1 MWNNVDSCY
10 NKNMTGRNSFTGQ
23 YFFIIVA
30 TILSLISSC
39 TSIISDKRLCYDP
52 NCSDVIASAKTVSKY
67 YSNDPHILSFNVND
81 DVEIFSKS
89 AGSRPD
95 LWGVQIAGKRGYAP
109 MALLKEKT
117 VYHKNLEYVVPT
129 LEYNQQV
136 PETHPDIHKNDEIAV
151 GKSAIIDNVIKTEE
165 IKPTADST
173 IENSLHAI
181 ADQVSPSFEV
191 IDGTTFNLPPKDELK
206 PDHSYAT
213 EILQNNTVMEQP
225 ILTVHPN
232 LMSNEVIP
240 NKDTSAET
248 TVLSSAVNDQP
259 SMQSMVPQTTNE
271 ELPAESSDFE
281 NASQPTTNDN
291 VTLPIAIEST
301 TTKTV
306 QPLVTGEN
314 VEAPHEDNKKN
325 QQMFQ
330 SEKIEVNNPESNDLN
345 VDISSGNSAAQVDN
359 IMNENPS
366 SVLPKEN
373 IDEKTHQ
380 IIQPNELSVPVDEKS
395 EHIIIDTISASIID
409 PTTDILTKAIDT
421 VSSLFDD
428 LPLTTEVPTDYGTD
442 ESVQEQITES
452 TRIEENTNL
461 NNEEILLN
469 NTLNNTDINDIVHV
483 DTAMENAIGSVDNTS
498 NELNNSIDN
507 APDNILNVDVN
518 ISTNDGQLGVLEGNE
533 LQGSSPD
540 IAINENS
547 NFNEFPA
554 NRNLLN
560 VKDDSFEE
568 NVPIAAT
575 EATEVPIAEDSVTTL
590 PQENSIPTDTLTTS
604 SSIPETS
611 TDYIDYQ
618 SVQNELED
626 VNEEEE
632 EEQEVIPS
640 SACHID
646 DTCNNYD
653 DSEKLPEEIEKS
665 EESLFDNDDTVVM
678 NRIENSQYYW
688 ETLSYVAITAVTTL
702 LFSLGYYYMENTR
715 RDGQLIAKINK
726 LEKELLISSKE
737 CTVLDES
744 LKSTKYKLDS
754 IEDQSFG
761 SNEMVVSLKTDL
773 ELACKAKSELE
784 DQVVALEKDLESAT
798 EAGLELERML
808 REILA
813 SNNAENPLAK
823 SIEDLQAR
831 LNSQQSANES
841 LTKTLH
847 LKTQENEALSSELS
861 VTLHKCEQLEVE
873 VTRINDELKIANET
887 KNNTEQTLLKK
898 NQQLENQ
905 IKNIS
910 SERITLRTQLKGK
923 EMEIKDLLDVV
934 KQSNVDNIDFEKL
947 SNLSQVKAE
956 ANQLLEEKEELQ
968 TKLGE
973 LEGAHNLLEE
983 HMKIINQE
991 MKSLRKQCEIAGK
1004 EKQDAETRLQVLS
1017 KFFKEK
1023 EEERQKE
1030 EATWLQK
1037 QGEVATTS
1045 ERLQTLNNEIL
1056 SYKQQIEILKREI
1069 LDQERE
1075 YKNQITN
1082 LESKSHEQWVLAR
1095 QTERR
1100 LEEAKAEAGQLRNRL
1115 TLMEKNYSDNEPD
1128 VKTHRMDTNG
1138 ETATSPQL
1146 FIGAEASSSPI
1157 MFTGSSNMPTPYLY
1171 GPPLPPFLPPPLHS
1185 SSMPVGYDVGQRPPP
1200 LGGRLSSPP
1209 PIPVAQTIPPPPP
1222 PSALHSSSSSRY
1234 EHSGSGPPSPPLS
1247 PSMLPPPYGHFR
1259 SHPPRPLPFH
1269 NDRIHP
1275 PPPVPLPSMLPA
1287 HLSNAS
1293 WGDEKISSRN
1303 NGSFH
1308 PFHRDHQARD
1318 YKGSLV
1324 SSEESLDKTHH
1335 SGKV

>member
-10 NKNMTGRNSFTGQ
+10 NKNMTGRSSFTGQ

-39 TSIISDKRLCYDP
+39 TPIISDKRLCFDP
-52 NCSDVIASAKTVSKY
+52 DCSVPIAAAKTVSKY

-109 MALLKEKT
+109 LTLLKEKI
-117 VYHKNLEYVVPT
+117 VYHKNLEHEVPT
-129 LEYNQQV
+129 LEYNQQI
-136 PETHPDIHKNDEIAV
+136 PETQPDIQKNDEIAV
-151 GKSAIIDNVIKTEE
+151 GKSVIIDNMMKTEE
-165 IKPTADST
+165 IKQTADST
-173 IENSLHAI
+173 IENSLHTI

-191 IDGTTFNLPPKDELK
+191 IDGTTFNLQPKEELK

-213 EILQNNTVMEQP
+213 EIIQNNTVMEQP

-232 LMSNEVIP
+232 LMSNEAVS
-240 NKDTSAET
+240 NKDKSAET
-248 TVLSSAVNDQP
+248 TVLSSAN
-259 SMQSMVPQTTNE
+259 TET
-271 ELPAESSDFE
+271 
-281 NASQPTTNDN
+281 
-291 VTLPIAIEST
+291 
-301 TTKTV
+301 
-306 QPLVTGEN
+306 
-314 VEAPHEDNKKN
+314 PHENNETN

-330 SEKIEVNNPESNDLN
+330 SEKIKVNNPESNDLN
-345 VDISSGNSAAQVDN
+345 VNVSSGNSAAKVDN
-359 IMNENPS
+359 VIMDENPS
-366 SVLPKEN
+366 PALPKEN

-380 IIQPNELSVPVDEKS
+380 VTQPNESSAPVDEKN
-395 EHIIIDTISASIID
+395 EQIISDTISASIID
-409 PTTDILTKAIDT
+409 PTTNILTQAIDT
-421 VSSLFDD
+421 VSALFDS
-428 LPLTTEVPTDYGTD
+428 LPLTTEVPINYGTD
-442 ESVQEQITES
+442 ENVQEQITDS
-452 TRIEENTNL
+452 TRIEENTTP
-461 NNEEILLN
+461 NNEEISVN
-469 NTLNNTDINDIVHV
+469 NTLNDTESNDVVHV
-483 DTAMENAIGSVDNTS
+483 DTAVENGIVSVDNTS
-498 NELNNSIDN
+498 NEINSSNSNTTDDII
-507 APDNILNVDVN
+507 PNVDVN
-518 ISTNDGQLGVLEGNE
+518 ISTHDGQSNIPEGNQ
-533 LQGSSPD
+533 LQDSSPNIAVND
-540 IAINENS
+540 IS
-547 NFNEFPA
+547 SFNEFPA

-560 VKDDSFEE
+560 VKDDSLEE
-568 NVPIAAT
+568 NVPIAVTDTTQA
-575 EATEVPIAEDSVTTL
+575 PIVENSVTTL
-590 PQENSIPTDTLTTS
+590 SQENSIPTDTVTTS
-604 SSIPETS
+604 SSIPATS
-611 TDYIDYQ
+611 TDYVDYQ
-618 SVQNELED
+618 SVKNELED
-626 VNEEEE
+626 MNAEV
-632 EEQEVIPS
+632 EEQEVTPS

-646 DTCNNYD
+646 DTCDNYD
-653 DSEKLPEEIEKS
+653 DSEKLPEDVEKS
-665 EESLFDNDDTVVM
+665 EETLFDNDDTVIM

-688 ETLSYVAITAVTTL
+688 ETLSYVALTAVTTL

-761 SNEMVVSLKTDL
+761 SNEMVVSLKNDL

-813 SNNAENPLAK
+813 SNNAENPLTK

-841 LTKTLH
+841 LTNTLH
-847 LKTQENEALSSELS
+847 LKTQESEFDKAENETLSSELS

-873 VTRINDELKIANET
+873 VTRINEELKIANET

-898 NQQLENQ
+898 IQQLEYQ
-905 IKNIS
+905 IS

-934 KQSNVDNIDFEKL
+934 KQSNVDGIDFEKL

-983 HMKIINQE
+983 HMKIINEE
-991 MKSLRKQCEIAGK
+991 MKSLRKQCEIAEK

-1030 EATWLQK
+1030 EATWLHQ
-1037 QGEVATTS
+1037 QGEVATTA
-1045 ERLQTLNNEIL
+1045 ERLQTINNEIL

-1082 LESKSHEQWVLAR
+1082 LESKSHEQWVLSR

-1115 TLMEKNYSDNEPD
+1115 TLMEKNYSDNESD

-1138 ETATSPQL
+1138 ENPTSPQL

-1157 MFTGSSNMPTPYLY
+1157 MFTGSSNMPAPYLY

-1209 PIPVAQTIPPPPP
+1209 PLPASQTVPPPPL
-1222 PSALHSSSSSRY
+1222 PSALHPSSSSRF

-1259 SHPPRPLPFH
+1259 SHPPPPLPFH